1 MCQILANSR
10 HDRFINIIENHE
22 KKQSDKVERIIIKK
36 KVKKRR
42 RFKLTKKCLNDV
54 CSELKHKD

>member
-1 MCQILANSR
+1 MCRILANSR

-36 KVKKRR
+36 SKEKKAIQV
-42 RFKLTKKCLNDV
+42 D
-54 CSELKHKD
+54 